1 MTVQYVIPPV
11 TMPPIVYP
19 ACLFHALNL
28 AMHRVKHGQS
38 GRVFT
43 PDGYQM
49 QSNRHVAN
57 YQDDLGNKYTV
68 TVEAQS

>member
-1 MTVQYVIPPV
+1 MTNQDTLPPV

-38 GRVFT
+38 GRSFLPT
-43 PDGYQM
+43 GYQM
-49 QSNRHVAN
+49 QANRYVAN

-68 TVEAQS
+68 TVEAK